1 MGRYIAFLYGVVCY
15 LVFFLAFL
23 YLIGFLGNFLVPKSI
38 DTGEGA
44 ALATALLIN
53 VGLIA
58 LFGLQH
64 SIMARPGFKAWWTKI
79 VPTSVERST
88 YVLLTSLILIL
99 LYWQWRPMTQVI
111 WQADAAWSQAVLW
124 GVFGAGFL
132 LVLLSTFVID
142 HFDLFGLRQVFLNLR
157 RKPYT
162 HSPFKV
168 TFFYKFV
175 RHPLYVGWFL
185 AFWGTPTMTLGHLIF
200 AVGMSGYI
208 LIAIRYE
215 ERDLETFLGQNY
227 TKYKERVPMLIP
239 RPGKVHAT
247 VKSGTAGAVPSGMP

>member
-1 MGRYIAFLYGVVCY
+1 MGRFIGFLYGVVCY
-15 LVFFLAFL
+15 LIFFLTFL
-23 YLIGFLGNFLVPKSI
+23 YLVGFLGNFLVPKGI
-38 DTGEGA
+38 DSGA
-44 ALATALLIN
+44 SVAMAAGLLIN

-79 VPTSVERST
+79 VPKSVERST
-88 YVLLTSLILIL
+88 YVLLSSLVLILM
-99 LYWQWRPMTQVI
+99 YWQWRPMTQVI
-111 WQADAAWSQAVLW
+111 WQADAPWSQAVLW

-142 HFDLFGLRQVFLNLR
+142 HFDLFGLRQVFLNLLG
-157 RKPYT
+157 KAYT

-185 AFWGTPTMTLGHLIF
+185 AFWGTPTMTLGHLVF
-200 AVGMSGYI
+200 AVGMSAYI
-208 LIAIRYE
+208 LIAIPYE
-215 ERDLETFLGQNY
+215 ERDLETFLGENY
-227 TKYKERVPMLIP
+227 KKYKERVPMLIP

-247 VKSGTAGAVPSGMP
+247 VKPGAAIASGMR